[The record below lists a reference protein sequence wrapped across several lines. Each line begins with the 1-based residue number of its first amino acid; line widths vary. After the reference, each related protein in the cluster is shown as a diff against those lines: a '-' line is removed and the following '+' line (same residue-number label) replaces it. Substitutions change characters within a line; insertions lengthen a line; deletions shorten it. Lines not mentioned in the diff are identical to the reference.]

1 MISSGLRLTHRWS
14 AALIVLIGAVAYV
27 PLYQTIIFSDDWS
40 YLVMPMAQRTL
51 TWFNAAD
58 RRPLVNAPAALLD
71 AIVGV
76 NVDVWYVLAWL
87 VTVSLALLIYWVMQ
101 RLLPARLRYVA
112 LLSAALALVYP
123 ADLSKMWLTHT
134 LLGRVAWLM
143 TLVAMNALIS
153 FVQRRQWRYLVLAT
167 ALAVFAPLFYEAAL
181 GVLMALC
188 VLLAL
193 AKRQPWVLLPAGLN
207 AAYMLWRSL
216 GYNLVG
222 IDDPYLTEIT
232 LDPGQ
237 LLNRLI
243 LGLKSLLWGWTE
255 PVRNWLAL
263 PNNGLAGALIVAAII
278 LLWVVGWL
286 LTRRWLTRSANGT
299 SRREWLTLLGLG
311 LAFAC
316 AGYFPILIL
325 YEPNLDS
332 VQSRVN
338 LWAIPGAALSIVA
351 FLALVARWLTRDHL
365 PRLQWFVGS
374 AVAVLLSIGLATQL
388 TVRAEAATAWREQ
401 THVWQDL
408 FELAPQLADGAAV
421 YFVLPGYND
430 RVGYVNTG
438 RLPLSNSWEATAAL
452 NVLYDRT
459 TLHGD
464 VVLPDT
470 GGVAEPE
477 LTPTGV
483 RDFVTGRLI
492 PYSATVFVRYA
503 GTPRHLRLVTDLSSE
518 LGLAW
523 PTPDYAPARL
533 ISPTAPPPIEL
544 RRLVATGAP
553 ARSTVLNGD

>member
-14 AALIVLIGAVAYV
+14 AAIIVFIGVVTYV
-27 PLYQTIIFSDDWS
+27 PLYQPIIFSDDWS

-51 TWFNAAD
+51 SWFSAAD

-71 AIVGV
+71 ATVGV
-76 NVDVWYVLAWL
+76 NVDVWYALAWL

-112 LLSAALALVYP
+112 LLAAALALVYP

-143 TLVAMNALIS
+143 TLVAMSALIT
-153 FVQRRQWRYLVLAT
+153 FVERRQWRYLALAT
-167 ALAVFAPLFYEAAL
+167 ALAVLAPLFYEAAL

-188 VLLAL
+188 VLLAICR
-193 AKRQPWVLLPAGLN
+193 RQPWALLPAGLN

-232 LDPGQ
+232 LDLGQ
-237 LLNRLI
+237 LFNRLI
-243 LGLKSLLWGWTE
+243 LGFKSLLWGWTE
-255 PVRNWLAL
+255 PVRTWLAL
-263 PNNGLAGALIVAAII
+263 PNNGLAGVLIVA
-278 LLWVVGWL
+278 VVGGLWAGVWL
-286 LTRRWLTRSANGT
+286 LTRRQPASTPDAT

-351 FLALVARWLTRDHL
+351 FLALVARWLARNQTL
-365 PRLQWFVGS
+365 RLQWLIGG
-374 AVAVLLSIGLATQL
+374 AVAVLLTIGITTQL
-388 TVRAEAATAWREQ
+388 TVRAEAVTAWREQ
-401 THVWQDL
+401 THLWQDL
-408 FELAPQLADGAAV
+408 FELAPDLADGTAV
-421 YFVLPGYND
+421 YFVLSGYND
-430 RVGYVNTG
+430 RVGYVNTR

-464 VVLPDT
+464 VVLPDAD
-470 GGVAEPE
+470 GLGEPQ
-477 LTPTGV
+477 LTPAGV
-483 RDFVTGRLI
+483 RDYVTGRLI
-492 PYSATVFVRYA
+492 PYSATLFVTYTGA
-503 GTPRHLRLVTDLSSE
+503 PRHLRVVTDPSSE

-523 PTPDYAPARL
+523 STPDYAPTRH
-533 ISPTAPPPIEL
+533 IIPSSPPPIEL
-544 RRLVATGAP
+544 RRLVANNAFT
-553 ARSTVLNGD
+553 RSIVPNGD